1 MEVDSK
7 NTLRSHVRSI
17 VAEVDAVEALRNLIQ
32 SWSVYQ
38 KAKRIAIYIAMA
50 DEVSLEFLGDSGK
63 QVFLPRFVEDS
74 GRYEMALLENKNQ
87 LEAGK
92 YGIKEPGKKC
102 RASCKDEIDL
112 WFIPGMAFDKQG
124 HRLGRGAGFYDRLLA
139 GEGGIKA
146 GVCSSERMLEGIPLE
161 EHDVRMDFVLTD
173 KEIIQIK

>member
-1 MEVDSK
+1 MVVDSK
-7 NTLRSHVRSI
+7 NTLRSHVRSL
-17 VAEVDAVEALRNLIQ
+17 VTEVDAEKALRSRIQ
-32 SWSVYQ
+32 SWSVFQ
-38 KAKRIAIYIAMA
+38 EAENIAIYIAMP
-50 DEVSLEFLGDSGK
+50 DEMSLEFLIGSGK
-63 QVFLPRFVEDS
+63 QVYLPRFVEAS
-74 GRYEMALLENKNQ
+74 GKYEMALLENENQ

-102 RASCKDEIDL
+102 RASCKDEIGL

-124 HRLGRGAGFYDRLLA
+124 HRLGRGAGFYDRILA

-146 GVCSSERMLEGIPLE
+146 GVCSSERVLEGIPLE